1 MSVLTLAELEDLA
14 GVRAH
19 EHLDRECLLPVATS
33 LVTQGDV
40 MLRRVEGTALS
51 EKAVV
56 IPSHGITVVQGE
68 GGNTHAL
75 YGAGRYMEMSSDD
88 ELLLG
93 LLEVAEG
100 EQAFLL
106 HPEHGGYQ
114 IGCGVWEVRG
124 QREWAGEWRAVAD

>member
-1 MSVLTLAELEDLA
+1 MSVLTLAELESLA
-14 GVRAH
+14 GVRVH
-19 EHLDRECLLPVATS
+19 EHLDRECLLPVAKA

-40 MLRRVEGTALS
+40 MLRRVDSTGMS
-51 EKAVV
+51 PKAQPIPRQGVEVV
-56 IPSHGITVVQGE
+56 RGE

-75 YGAGRYMEMSSDD
+75 YGAGRYVAMTTDD

-93 LLEVAEG
+93 LLEVREG